1 MLFNKKKFLTLSIL
15 CAISSTSFMTSTY
28 AQEQPKE
35 KLDNYELEEVVVEG
49 KNNDHETYDDK
60 YIRTGG
66 DVDIITAEDIEKHH
80 YISVADAIKRLPG
93 VEVQDVGYKAFEY
106 GYSNYQASVTINGD
120 SRVLILV
127 DGKRI
132 SNEANSS
139 VSAEHNKSQIFALI
153 PPENIERIEVIKG
166 SAAMAYGSDA
176 TGGVINIITKK
187 GEYNSSTLDIGFGSW
202 GKQKYSISNAGKND
216 KLSWIVSYTKDKRDD
231 MKYVD
236 REYKENRTYY
246 NSGYDE
252 DNTFIKLDY
261 DFDEN
266 QSLELMHT
274 YKNTFGY
281 YPIMA
286 PDYSSKAALDEAIA
300 SGKFNFNNNGYDKL
314 PQDDP
319 AWNRYHRWW
328 YIFNA
333 GSFTKNRSSNY
344 DVKYT
349 FNHDDGIDN
358 YIRIFNNE
366 NRYYMDRNRPKFT
379 DYTKLDYK
387 QYSWTKDQAKGINLR
402 WGKKLNEDNILYT
415 GFDFTNSTFTEH
427 SYASYYPTIGVF
439 KHGKLSNIERDTWNA
454 FIQDK
459 MQFNKLTITPG
470 LRYNYYGKNTGYSIS
485 NKDKRTDYDTDSYS
499 RLTMGLFTNYAIDD
513 NQNIYA
519 SWSQVYNAPYAPD
532 IASAANKLEAEKGNA
547 YTFGYSGQIGKS
559 SFGANYTL
567 TKFDNTFG
575 AFSVPSETD
584 PELFEKKTTNIASD
598 IQAIGINYGYK
609 FDDNW
614 SASLAYS
621 HAKSS
626 IDKKMNTSKDASYE
640 DLRNNL
646 HYNNKYSASINY
658 EKDRFNTGLDAIL
671 YTGMDTNY
679 FSDNSFLVLD
689 WHANYKI
696 NDNLTA
702 YLLVNNLTNECYET
716 KAVAKEGI
724 GALPMEGRNFMIGLN
739 YNF

>member
-1 MLFNKKKFLTLSIL
+1 MLFNKKKILTLSIL
-15 CAISSTSFMTSTY
+15 CAISSTSFMPSTY

-49 KNNDHETYDDK
+49 KNKSDETYDDK

-66 DVDIITAEDIEKHH
+66 DVDVITAEDIEKHH

-216 KLSWIVSYTKDKRDD
+216 KLSWIVSYSKDKRDD

-300 SGKFNFNNNGYDKL
+300 SGKFNPNNNGYDKL

-402 WGKKLNEDNILYT
+402 WGKKLNEDNVLYT

-427 SYASYYPTIGVF
+427 SYASYYPTTGVF
-439 KHGKLSNIERDTWNA
+439 KHGKLSNIERDTWNV

-470 LRYNYYGKNTGYSIS
+470 LRYNYYGKNTGYIIS

-614 SASLAYS
+614 SANLAYS

-658 EKDRFNTGLDAIL
+658 EKDKFNTGLDAIL

-739 YNF
+739 YTF